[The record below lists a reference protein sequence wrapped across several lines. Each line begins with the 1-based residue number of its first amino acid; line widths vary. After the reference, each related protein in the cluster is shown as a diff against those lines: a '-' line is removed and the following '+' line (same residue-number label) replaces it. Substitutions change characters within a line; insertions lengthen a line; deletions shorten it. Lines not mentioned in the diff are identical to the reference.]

1 MRDKDVLTA
10 AYLKNNSRFADLLNG
25 WLFGGRPVVRPEDI
39 QELDSAEIRI
49 RRDRVTGGVRIGKR
63 YRDVIRRVAL
73 GMRFAVVCVEEQSE
87 VDYTMPFRVI
97 GYDLDRYEQQLR
109 IRRQEHRERKDLKA
123 EEYLSGISREDR
135 FLPVVTLV
143 LYFGKHW
150 DGPRNLKDLLDLEGM
165 LPEVRELLA
174 DYPVHVIEVGNYPYA
189 EAFRTDLKLV
199 FGFVQNADDK
209 EKLRAFARAEKEA
222 LSELAEDAYDLIS
235 VMTGTEEL
243 DRIKKEKQERKGK
256 VNMCKAIDDMLAD
269 AREEGRKETM
279 NGLQEMIADAREEG
293 RKETMNGLQEMI
305 ADAREEGRKETMN
318 GLQEMIA
325 DAREEGRK
333 ETMNG
338 LQENDSGR
346 QRRRATGNDERF
358 AGNDSGCQRGRAKGN
373 DERFAGNAGG
383 CQRGRAKGND
393 ERFAGN
399 AGGCQRGRAKGN
411 DERFAGNDS
420 GCQRGRA
427 KGNDE
432 RFAGNDSGCQRGR
445 AKVKR

>member
-49 RRDRVTGGVRIGKR
+49 RRDRTTGGVRTGKR

-209 EKLRAFARAEKEA
+209 EKLRAFARAEEEA
-222 LSELAEDAYDLIS
+222 LSKLAEDAYDLIS

-243 DRIKKEKQERKGK
+243 DRIKKAKQERKEK

-305 ADAREEGRKETMN
+305 ANAREEGRERGRSEMMKGLQEMIADAREEGREAARSEMMK

-333 ETMNG
+333 ETMNE
-338 LQENDSGR
+338 LQEMIADARAEERKAMSEMVI
-346 QRRRATGNDERF
+346 QRLAADYVENGYSKETIYQKLQNIFLLDRETLMEYTGQIFE
-358 AGNDSGCQRGRAKGN
+358 G
-373 DERFAGNAGG
+373 
-383 CQRGRAKGND
+383 
-393 ERFAGN
+393 
-399 AGGCQRGRAKGN
+399 
-411 DERFAGNDS
+411 
-420 GCQRGRA
+420 
-427 KGNDE
+427 
-432 RFAGNDSGCQRGR
+432 
-445 AKVKR
+445 

>member
-1 MRDKDVLTA
+1 M
-10 AYLKNNSRFADLLNG
+10 
-25 WLFGGRPVVRPEDI
+25 
-39 QELDSAEIRI
+39 
-49 RRDRVTGGVRIGKR
+49 
-63 YRDVIRRVAL
+63 
-73 GMRFAVVCVEEQSE
+73 
-87 VDYTMPFRVI
+87 
-97 GYDLDRYEQQLR
+97 
-109 IRRQEHRERKDLKA
+109 
-123 EEYLSGISREDR
+123 
-135 FLPVVTLV
+135 VTLV

-293 RKETMNGLQEMI
+293 ESKGRNEERERIIQILVNDYFTSGISKENFCEKLQNMFSMDQKT
-305 ADAREEGRKETMN
+305 A
-318 GLQEMIA
+318 
-325 DAREEGRK
+325 
-333 ETMNG
+333 
-338 LQENDSGR
+338 ENYMKRFSG
-346 QRRRATGNDERF
+346 
-358 AGNDSGCQRGRAKGN
+358 
-373 DERFAGNAGG
+373 
-383 CQRGRAKGND
+383 
-393 ERFAGN
+393 
-399 AGGCQRGRAKGN
+399 
-411 DERFAGNDS
+411 
-420 GCQRGRA
+420 
-427 KGNDE
+427 
-432 RFAGNDSGCQRGR
+432 
-445 AKVKR
+445 

>member
-49 RRDRVTGGVRIGKR
+49 RRDRTTGGVRTGKR

-73 GMRFAVVCVEEQSE
+73 GMRFAVICVEEQSE

-109 IRRQEHRERKDLKA
+109 IRRQEHRQRKDLKA

-209 EKLRAFARAEKEA
+209 EKLQAFARAEEEA

-269 AREEGRKETM
+269 AREEGRERGRSEMMNGLQEMIADAREEGREAGRSETM

-293 RKETMNGLQEMI
+293 REAGRSETMNGLQEMI
-305 ADAREEGRKETMN
+305 ADAREEGREPAEK
-318 GLQEMIA
+318 QR
-325 DAREEGRK
+325 D
-333 ETMNG
+333 
-338 LQENDSGR
+338 DDR
-346 QRRRATGNDERF
+346 QD
-358 AGNDSGCQRGRAKGN
+358 DL
-373 DERFAGNAGG
+373 GNAGG
-383 CQRGRAKGND
+383 IVHLHLLRP
-393 ERFAGN
+393 
-399 AGGCQRGRAKGN
+399 
-411 DERFAGNDS
+411 
-420 GCQRGRA
+420 
-427 KGNDE
+427 
-432 RFAGNDSGCQRGR
+432 
-445 AKVKR
+445 

>member
-49 RRDRVTGGVRIGKR
+49 RRDRVTGGVRTGKR

-109 IRRQEHRERKDLKA
+109 IRRQEHRQRKDLKA

-135 FLPVVTLV
+135 FLPVVTLM

-209 EKLRAFARAEKEA
+209 EKLQAFARAEEEA

-269 AREEGRKETM
+269 AREEGRERGRSEMMNGLQEMIADAREEGREAGRSETM

-293 RKETMNGLQEMI
+293 REAGRSETMNGLQEMI
-305 ADAREEGRKETMN
+305 ADAREEGREAGRSETMN

-325 DAREEGRK
+325 DAREEGREAGRS

-338 LQENDSGR
+338 LQEMITDVREEERKETIQTFVNDYIEEGFSR
-346 QRRRATGNDERF
+346 EILIKKLQKMFSLDQKTALEY
-358 AGNDSGCQRGRAKGN
+358 
-373 DERFAGNAGG
+373 
-383 CQRGRAKGND
+383 
-393 ERFAGN
+393 
-399 AGGCQRGRAKGN
+399 
-411 DERFAGNDS
+411 
-420 GCQRGRA
+420 
-427 KGNDE
+427 
-432 RFAGNDSGCQRGR
+432 
-445 AKVKR
+445 VK